1 MNATV
6 IRIGNSHGIILPS
19 KMMAKMSLLPKDN
32 VEIIEKDGGLLLR
45 KIDPAAV
52 NSPFHAI
59 DVWNEEHG
67 YADDTEEEVE
77 AYIESIRS
85 SRRSKEIPKW

>member
-6 IRIGNSHGIILPS
+6 IRIGNSHGIILPA

-32 VEIIEKDGGLLLR
+32 VEIIEKDGGLLIKKR
-45 KIDPAAV
+45 DPDAI
-52 NSPFHAI
+52 NSPFFAI
-59 DVWNEEHG
+59 DAWNEEHG
-67 YADDTEEEVE
+67 YADETEEEVE

-85 SRRSKEIPKW
+85 SRRDKEIPIW